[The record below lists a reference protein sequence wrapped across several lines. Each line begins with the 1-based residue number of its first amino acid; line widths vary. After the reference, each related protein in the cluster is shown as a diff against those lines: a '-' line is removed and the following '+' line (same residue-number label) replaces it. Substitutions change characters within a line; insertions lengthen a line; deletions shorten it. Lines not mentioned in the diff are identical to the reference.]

1 MAERR
6 LTQKDIKQPDQFI
19 SFSIQAVEW
28 AKGHTAHI
36 LYGALGVVIII
47 GLVIGWGIW
56 QTQRRHT
63 AEVLLYEAVRLLKN
77 NENTATEQAREQL
90 QRITRDYGATP
101 AAALAAWHLGHL
113 YLQRGDYAAALS
125 AYEQAH
131 HWSPAGHTLL
141 LPSLITLNIA
151 YAQEGLG
158 NYEKAR
164 ASFEAVVQS
173 TADWLHGE
181 AFLGVGRCYE
191 KTGAAAKALAT
202 YEQALSKA
210 TVSGAIRQQ
219 IEERQAAIRTPQVS
233 QNPPAASDTG
243 VKSQ

>member
-1 MAERR
+1 VAERR

-28 AKGHTAHI
+28 AKAHTTYI
-36 LYGALGVVIII
+36 LYGTLGVVVVI
-47 GLVIGWGIW
+47 GLVIGWSIW

-77 NENTATEQAREQL
+77 NENSASEQAQEQL

-113 YLQRGDYAAALS
+113 YLQRGDYAAALA
-125 AYEQAH
+125 AYEQAQ
-131 HWSPAGHTLL
+131 HWSPAGHSLL
-141 LPSLITLNIA
+141 VPPLITLNIA
-151 YAQEGLG
+151 YAQEGIG
-158 NYEKAR
+158 NYEKAI

-173 TADWLHGE
+173 AADWLHGE
-181 AFLGVGRCYE
+181 AFLGIGRCYE
-191 KTGAAAKALAT
+191 KTGATAKALAT

-210 TVSGAIRQQ
+210 TVSGAVRQQ
-219 IEERQAAIRTPQVS
+219 IEERQASIRTPQVS

-243 VKSQ
+243 VKAQ